1 MSRATEA
8 TNGAEPHPLAIG
20 EPPASAPETAG
31 SPASDRPA
39 SVWSIVLNWNRRDDT
54 LACLKSLSA
63 MTGGGAAFRQQI
75 LLVDNGSTDG
85 TPAAVRTAFPAVEVL
100 ALPANLGFAAGM
112 NQGIRHAL
120 ARGADWTLLVNNDAV
135 AEPELLDRLL
145 AAGGNPAVGFLAPT
159 IRYFETPER
168 VWPSAGR
175 RRRLTLA
182 AFDTTAHPPSSQPYP
197 IDWATAC
204 CLLVRREA
212 WLAVGLFDERFGMY
226 YEDHD
231 LCLRARAAGWEL
243 RHVPAARIR
252 HKVARSTGPG
262 SPAQR
267 YHLGKSSVLYF
278 AKHSRGL
285 QRALILPYRAGSLL
299 RSLARSLAEGRP
311 DAGLAHL
318 RGIAAGL
325 AALRAEPP
333 AAPAAIDAI
342 AASADGGAG
351 DSASDSAGDAT
362 AARRAARH
370 VPTPDRRE
378 IEAYLRQVR
387 ILEDPV
393 DGRALIDARQE
404 IDAYVTLHAR
414 SAELSLAMLARHLP
428 PGRRL
433 RVLELG
439 GAPYFFSAL
448 LQRSFEVELTAAN
461 VQAGAW
467 PGEAGPLEHARV
479 TLAVPE
485 PPGRLAID
493 VRVFNIEKDP
503 FPFADASFDLV
514 LCMEVLEHL
523 AYSPSHMLAE
533 AHRVLAP
540 GGLFFLTVP
549 NFINLKRTV
558 NLLLN
563 RRTEYPY
570 SGYGVYGRHAREY
583 APFEV
588 RDLLEACRYRVAELA
603 TANVWPTFRDSRGK
617 GLGNAALNALGRLP
631 LPWLEAK
638 REYIL
643 CAARP
648 YGAPLAAYPDWL
660 YTHRHLYPDP
670 PHGVEKR
677 LLP

>member
-1 MSRATEA
+1 MSRASEA
-8 TNGAEPHPLAIG
+8 TTGAEPLRPAFG
-20 EPPASAPETAG
+20 EPPGSAAEPTA
-31 SPASDRPA
+31 SPASAEPV
-39 SVWSIVLNWNRRDDT
+39 SVWTIVLNWNRRDDT
-54 LACLKSLSA
+54 LACLKSLLA
-63 MTGGGAAFRQQI
+63 MTGGADFRQQI

-85 TPAAVRTAFPAVEVL
+85 TPAAVRAAFPAVEVL

-120 ARGADWTLLVNNDAV
+120 ARGADWTLLVNNDTV
-135 AEPELLDRLL
+135 AEPALLDRLL

-159 IRYFETPER
+159 VAYFDAPER

-182 AFDTTAHPPSSQPYP
+182 AFDTTADPPSGEPYP

-212 WLAVGLFDERFGMY
+212 WLSLGLFDERFGMY

-231 LCLRARAAGWEL
+231 LCLRAQADGWEL

-278 AKHSRGL
+278 AKHSRGI

-299 RSLARSLAEGRP
+299 RSLARSLAQGRP
-311 DAGLAHL
+311 EAGLAYL
-318 RGIAAGL
+318 RGHAAGL

-333 AAPAAIDAI
+333 AAPAAIDTI
-342 AASADGGAG
+342 AAGADDRAGG
-351 DSASDSAGDAT
+351 AT
-362 AARRAARH
+362 AAGRAARQG
-370 VPTPDRRE
+370 PTPDRRQ

-387 ILEDPV
+387 ILDDPV
-393 DGRALIDARQE
+393 DGRALIEARQE
-404 IDAYVTLHAR
+404 IEAYVTLHAR

-467 PGEAGPLEHARV
+467 PGEAGPLERARV

-485 PPGRLAID
+485 PPGSLAIE

-549 NFINLKRTV
+549 NFINLKRTI

-617 GLGNAALNALGRLP
+617 GLGNAALNAVGRLP